1 MTNTGPFYKNGTN
14 LIIVNTEKKVYVQ
27 RANYGEKKLM
37 LPGGG
42 IERFEN
48 ARVAAVRET
57 REESG
62 FLVDDNLF
70 ELCALFHQRPYGVVF
85 LYITEKYEGEMLTEP
100 DEEISERTF
109 MSLEEILEKKD
120 EFFLAYIRMI
130 IHYFTWKHI
139 QNKQGVIEGALSQK
153 VLVPSS
159 LIKGLHEEEQAYYI

>member
-1 MTNTGPFYKNGTN
+1 MEKTGPFYKNGTN
-14 LIIVNTEKKVYVQ
+14 LIIVNKEEKIYVQ

-48 ARVAAVRET
+48 ARVAAMRET

-62 FLVDDNLF
+62 FLVDDKFF

-85 LYITEKYEGEMLTEP
+85 LYITKEYEGEMMSEP
-100 DEEISERTF
+100 DEEISERMF

-120 EFFLAYIRMI
+120 EFFLGYIRMI
-130 IHYFTWKHI
+130 VHYFHWKYI
-139 QNKQGVIEGALSQK
+139 RDKKGVIEGALSSE

-159 LIKGLHEEEQAYYI
+159 LIRHTHDTEQAYYI

>member
-1 MTNTGPFYKNGTN
+1 
-14 LIIVNTEKKVYVQ
+14 
-27 RANYGEKKLM
+27 M

-48 ARVAAVRET
+48 ARVAAMRET

-62 FLVDDNLF
+62 FLVDDNFF

-109 MSLEEILEKKD
+109 MSLEEILEKKRQI
-120 EFFLAYIRMI
+120 EELEKQLA
-130 IHYFTWKHI
+130 KL
-139 QNKQGVIEGALSQK
+139 KQ
-153 VLVPSS
+153 
-159 LIKGLHEEEQAYYI
+159 